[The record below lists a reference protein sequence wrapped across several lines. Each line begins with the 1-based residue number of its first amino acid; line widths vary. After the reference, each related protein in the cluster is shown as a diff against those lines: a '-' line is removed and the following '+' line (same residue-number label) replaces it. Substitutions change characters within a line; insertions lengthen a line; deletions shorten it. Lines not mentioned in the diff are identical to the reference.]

1 MRWAHW
7 SSSWPTW
14 SPNGCFD
21 HWMWFFHI
29 FPLFSLITWG
39 LGFIMIHPTFSV
51 RLFHWIVGQS
61 FHRIYTSMENRNTDD
76 IAGYCNAYACGFPC
90 KPWLASNSFFG
101 RNWFAHIFFMIF
113 GTIWFLQP
121 TSRSGS
127 HSYTTKVDTSKSK
140 RLGPSS
146 LVLQRSLVD
155 VHSYASSRT
164 SLDCWGSG
172 IKSTKHS
179 SVWRAM
185 GTIMQRNLFQFQ
197 RTFCQS
203 KKNICFFQFLVSNVH
218 SSMVFPALGYWCS
231 LLLGHYRPLR
241 DWRLWQKA
249 QNLHCPHPLQ
259 GDSGRYQLECS
270 FGTSPSSSAE
280 QAEGDWKASRSA
292 PWFYS
297 LHLNSFF

>member
-39 LGFIMIHPTFSV
+39 LGFYNDPSNFFCAIISLNCWSILSQDLHQHGEQEHWWHRWV
-51 RLFHWIVGQS
+51 LQRIRLRIPMQTVAS
-61 FHRIYTSMENRNTDD
+61 FQFIFWEEL
-76 IAGYCNAYACGFPC
+76 ICP
-90 KPWLASNSFFG
+90 
-101 RNWFAHIFFMIF
+101 IFFMIF

-127 HSYTTKVDTSKSK
+127 RSYTTKVDTLKSK

-155 VHSYASSRT
+155 VHWFASSRT
-164 SLDCWGSG
+164 SLDCCASG

-203 KKNICFFQFLVSNVH
+203 KKIFVSFNSLFQMFIHPWSFL
-218 SSMVFPALGYWCS
+218 PW
-231 LLLGHYRPLR
+231 
-241 DWRLWQKA
+241 
-249 QNLHCPHPLQ
+249 
-259 GDSGRYQLECS
+259 
-270 FGTSPSSSAE
+270 GTGVP
-280 QAEGDWKASRSA
+280 
-292 PWFYS
+292 YY
-297 LHLNSFF
+297 